1 MRPDFLSAILFTN
14 PTSVGSFTGI
24 SSILRSESNLQ
35 LDRQSTQSRRD
46 SFNSL
51 ATSTLFISTLFGR
64 SKGTRA
70 ITSSEAEISYNKYAK
85 TYDDL
90 DGGSIADSLGIEEA
104 RNKIIKQARGDVLE
118 VAVGTGLNLSKYIF
132 SPSPA
137 DGVTSLTLVDI
148 SDGMLA
154 KAQAKLNAIDV
165 PSFVD
170 VKLIKADATSSD
182 ITSIFGTNK
191 FDTVLDTFSLC
202 VMGNDGA
209 KSCLKQMRDVV
220 KSETD
225 GGKILL
231 IENARS
237 SNPVLGWYQDVTAEA
252 AAKVGGKGC
261 VSNQNVKSFIDGI
274 DNLSVKSEEEFASG
288 LFRSFICVKS

>member
-1 MRPDFLSAILFTN
+1 MRSDVLSLFVFSLFPN
-14 PTSVGSFTGI
+14 SQ
-24 SSILRSESNLQ
+24 RSEFRLQ
-35 LDRQSTQSRRD
+35 LDRQSTQQQSRRD
-46 SFNSL
+46 NFAFLMTGSS
-51 ATSTLFISTLFGR
+51 SLFISTLL
-64 SKGTRA
+64 SKSKATQA
-70 ITSSEAEISYNKYAK
+70 ISSSEAETSYNKYAK

-104 RNKIIKQARGDVLE
+104 RNKLIKQAKGDVLE

-132 SPSPA
+132 SPSA
-137 DGVTSLTLVDI
+137 TDGVTSLTLLDI

-154 KAQAKLNAIDV
+154 EARTKLDAIEV

-182 ITSIFGTNK
+182 ITSMFGMDK

-209 KSCLKQMRDVV
+209 KDCLKQMRNVV
-220 KSETD
+220 KCEAD

-231 IENARS
+231 IENSRS
-237 SNPVLGWYQDVTAEA
+237 SNPLLGWYQDVTAET

-288 LFRSFICVKS
+288 LFRSFVCVKT